1 MHTIQIFV
9 ESRYKVDRKKIK
21 KAITETLSE
30 NGIQSPTEISVA
42 VVGDRKMT
50 YLNQHYRQKQGTT
63 NVLSFVA
70 AEGEKLPET
79 ELDASRNRLGDII
92 LSYPQVIRDAA
103 RDDMLVDDKVDEL
116 IRHSM
121 LHLLGVHH
129 E

>member
-1 MHTIQIFV
+1 MHIIQIFV
-9 ESRYKVDRKKIK
+9 ESRYKVNRKKIK
-21 KAITETLSE
+21 QAITEVLAE
-30 NGIQSPTEISVA
+30 HGIQTPVEIAVA

-50 YLNQHYRQKQGTT
+50 HLNETYRQKQGTT

-70 AEGEKLPET
+70 SEGEKLPET
-79 ELDASRNRLGDII
+79 ELDDTRNRLGDII
-92 LSYPQVIRDAA
+92 LSYPQVVRDSA
-103 RDDMLVDDKVDEL
+103 RDEMLVDDKVDEL